1 MKQFRSMLAVSIS
14 LLFVGCSNNQSAT
27 KQFTFY
33 PGSKGLK
40 FVEGKPYMV
49 PLGSVTN
56 KQAFKSSKDKQ
67 LIFAQKVGADCK
79 KGDVLWFERNA
90 AIKGINAQKNKNLE
104 LMKSIW
110 VKSFY
115 TNRAGCAHPLS
126 NMEYQ
131 HYMEQRRQK
140 ILNERYRMQQEQYR
154 RQQEENDFY
163 ETMANL
169 DQQTDNMIRDMNS
182 QNNSRNYNQKTNNL
196 QHTWLRDINGNMY
209 SLYGY

>member
-1 MKQFRSMLAVSIS
+1 MKKLKFILAVSIS
-14 LLFVGCSNNQSAT
+14 LLFSGCANNQSST
-27 KQFTFY
+27 EQFTFY

-49 PLGSVTN
+49 PYGSVTN
-56 KQAFKSSKDKQ
+56 NQAFKSSKDKQ

-79 KGDVLWFERNA
+79 KGDVLWFESNA
-90 AIKGINAQKNKNLE
+90 AIKGINAQRNKNLE

-110 VKSFY
+110 VKSFN

-126 NMEYQ
+126 KMEYQ
-131 HYMEQRRQK
+131 YYMEQRRQQ
-140 ILNERYRMQQEQYR
+140 ISNARYKQQQQQYQRQQEQ
-154 RQQEENDFY
+154 QEYDN
-163 ETMANL
+163 TMASLN
-169 DQQTDNMIRDMNS
+169 QQTANMASYINS
-182 QNNSRNYNQKTNNL
+182 QNNSGSYNQKTNNL